1 MRSAIVS
8 AWPKEPETI
17 TVTIDE
23 IVYHRGVP
31 RA

>member
-17 TVTIDE
+17 AVTIVE
-23 IVYHRGVP
+23 IVYHRRVL